1 MALAAHSCVLPPGA
15 VTTDATVRTAEVG
28 PANHSGTTPSPCKPQ
43 SGDGAV
49 VSIGQIM
56 WTKSG
61 AGASQLQQII
71 ATGDY
76 GTDIVAVSR
85 DWGTVLGNTA
95 TYEILQGMQFEISPD
110 PVTAVIRMCSTSAA
124 DVPNGSQRSVP
135 SPGKLPS
142 GPTTNPAD
150 AHGVWL
156 RLPLPA
162 GATAHKGSADFRIL
176 ITP

>member
-1 MALAAHSCVLPPGA
+1 
-15 VTTDATVRTAEVG
+15 
-28 PANHSGTTPSPCKPQ
+28 
-43 SGDGAV
+43 
-49 VSIGQIM
+49 
-56 WTKSG
+56 
-61 AGASQLQQII
+61 
-71 ATGDY
+71 
-76 GTDIVAVSR
+76 
-85 DWGTVLGNTA
+85 VLGNTT
-95 TYEILQGMQFEISPD
+95 TYETLQGMLFEISPD

-156 RLPLPA
+156 RLTLPA

>member
-28 PANHSGTTPSPCKPQ
+28 PANHSGTTSSPFKPQ

-49 VSIGQIM
+49 GLHRPDHVDQERRRCEPVAADHRY
-56 WTKSG
+56 W
-61 AGASQLQQII
+61 
-71 ATGDY
+71 DY

-85 DWGTVLGNTA
+85 DWGTVLGNTT
-95 TYEILQGMQFEISPD
+95 TYEILQGMLFEISPD

-142 GPTTNPAD
+142 GPTPNPAD

-156 RLPLPA
+156 RLILPA

>member
-1 MALAAHSCVLPPGA
+1 MDQERRRCEPVAADH
-15 VTTDATVRTAEVG
+15 RY
-28 PANHSGTTPSPCKPQ
+28 
-43 SGDGAV
+43 
-49 VSIGQIM
+49 
-56 WTKSG
+56 W
-61 AGASQLQQII
+61 
-71 ATGDY
+71 DY

-85 DWGTVLGNTA
+85 DWGTVLGNTT
-95 TYEILQGMQFEISPD
+95 TYEILQGMLFEISPD

-156 RLPLPA
+156 RLTLPA